1 MKKFLLLAAAL
12 LMIGCAE
19 SKKDQAY
26 ACHLNLQA
34 IQHAITQK
42 AMEDN
47 EGNNTAVTMEGLLK
61 YFHNDEAPSCPS
73 GGKYSVTTTEADP
86 TCSVEGHS
94 IH

>member
-1 MKKFLLLAAAL
+1 MEKFLLLAAAL
-12 LMIGCAE
+12 VMVGCAE
-19 SKKDQAY
+19 SEKNQAH
-26 ACHLNLQA
+26 ACHFNLQA
-34 IQHAITQK
+34 IQQAITQK

-73 GGKYSVTTTEADP
+73 GGKYTVTTTEADP
-86 TCSVEGHS
+86 KCSFEGHS